1 MDNFAPMNTDS
12 AGACAGSRKSRKT
25 YAVFNAGHDEAMAS
39 GLAAFTPS
47 LAART
52 ISRDLALLP
61 YWSFD
66 CDGVVVPD
74 AALCRDFLSRSVLP
88 LPRREL
94 VASLADAAGHCLE
107 PWGWDR
113 AISHRAARAGIEG
126 CPAAPDIALL
136 MRLQHRRFSSQF
148 LARLLCRLRSC
159 SELSA
164 LRFAGESHFA
174 ESVEEVEETVARM
187 QKCVLKRPFS
197 GSGRGIMVVEKTL
210 QRREREWCDA
220 SCRRWGGVE
229 VQRYCHCRADFA
241 MEFTMTRGG
250 CRFDGYSQ
258 FATSAGGAYAGNL
271 LSAGSLRGGRV
282 WNMLCADARCP
293 QESAHAMHGAFCRCV
308 SEELAAA
315 APEYSGV
322 LGVDMM
328 VCSEGGRLAVFPC
341 VEINFRHT
349 MGMVANSLGLVPEGG
364 TTAWFRILYE
374 QQRGAMLA
382 LTSQLEREHPP
393 VKRPGSAS
401 GFAGG
406 YLPLTP
412 VTADTR
418 FHACVM
424 FC

>member
-1 MDNFAPMNTDS
+1 MDNFAPMNTDR
-12 AGACAGSRKSRKT
+12 AGACAGSRKI
-25 YAVFNAGHDEAMAS
+25 YAIFNAGHDEAMAS
-39 GLAAFTPS
+39 GLAAFTTS

-74 AALCRDFLSRSVLP
+74 VSLCRDFLSRSALP
-88 LPRREL
+88 LPGKAL
-94 VASLADAAGHCLE
+94 AASLAEAGGHCLE
-107 PWGWDR
+107 PWGWDP
-113 AISHRAARAGIEG
+113 AIRHRADRAGIEG
-126 CPAAPDIALL
+126 CCTAGDIELL

-159 SELSA
+159 SELAA

-174 ESVEEVEETVARM
+174 ESVGEVEEIVSRM
-187 QKCVLKRPFS
+187 SKCVLKRPFS

-229 VQRYCHCRADFA
+229 VQRYCHCEANFA
-241 MEFTMTRGG
+241 MEFTKTRGG
-250 CRFDGYSQ
+250 DFRFDGYSQ
-258 FATSAGGAYAGNL
+258 FVTSAGGAYAGNL
-271 LSAGSLRGGRV
+271 LSADSLRGGNV
-282 WNMLCADARCP
+282 WRMLCTDAGCP
-293 QESAHAMHGAFCRCV
+293 QESAGDMHGAFCRCV
-308 SEELAAA
+308 REELAAA
-315 APEYSGV
+315 APSYSGV

-328 VCSEGGRLAVFPC
+328 LCNEGGRLAVFPC

-349 MGMVANSLGLVPEGG
+349 MGMVANSLGLAPERG

-374 QQRGAMLA
+374 PQRGEM
-382 LTSQLEREHPP
+382 LERTSRLERRHPL
-393 VKRPGSAS
+393 VKRHGSGA
-401 GFAGG
+401 GFSSG

-424 FC
+424 FY